1 MSEWRDILYDASRKK
16 KSRSYCSLCAM
27 RKITSIMILRA
38 IAAVILIMTCLIL
51 SRPKNWRTSFF
62 CRKKKVSLLARARLE
77 CDIDLNHWT
86 QKDRRNISEILP
98 SISNQFVD
106 ACAHFFETN
115 KFYTFNFGYDMTSR
129 VDLRFIDEVQQIA
142 SFLRVLLYFWNW
154 NLEEK
159 KITWTEIRKKSHF
172 IRSVW

>member
-1 MSEWRDILYDASRKK
+1 MSEWRDFLYDASRKK

-38 IAAVILIMTCLIL
+38 IAAIILIMTCLIL
-51 SRPKNWRTSFF
+51 SRPKNWRTFF
-62 CRKKKVSLLARARLE
+62 CSKKMSLLACARLE
-77 CDIDLNHWT
+77 CDIDINIRT
-86 QKDRRNISEILP
+86 EKDRRNISEILP

-106 ACAHFFETN
+106 ACALFFYETN
-115 KFYTFNFGYDMTSR
+115 KFYTFNVGYDMRSR

-142 SFLRVLLYFWNW
+142 FFLRVLLYFWNW

-159 KITWTEIRKKSHF
+159 KTTWTEIRKESHF
-172 IRSVW
+172 MRSVW